1 MVTIRNIWKSGQKL
15 RKGCDFLSR
24 IELTGFGDLDKMFE
38 ILGKPD
44 ELAIKAV
51 NKAAPVLEKHIKK
64 NIKTSSNSDKLAGS
78 FSATPAKGNDIG
90 IYSVVRP
97 VGSFNKDL
105 SNADLAA
112 QFEYG
117 RKGGYKKDG
126 MKRKAT
132 EMKPRPW
139 RDKSVN
145 DARKECE
152 SIMEKEVYK
161 AVDEAVSK

>member
-1 MVTIRNIWKSGQKL
+1 M
-15 RKGCDFLSR
+15 
-24 IELTGFGDLDKMFE
+24 ELTGFDDLDKMFE
-38 ILGKPD
+38 ALGKP
-44 ELAIKAV
+44 EEFAIKAV
-51 NKAAPVLEKHIKK
+51 SKAVPVLEKHIKK
-64 NIKTSSNSDKLAGS
+64 NVKASSNSDKLAGS
-78 FSATPAKGNDIG
+78 FVATPAKGNDMG

-97 VGSFNKDL
+97 VGNFNKDL

-117 RKGGYKKDG
+117 RKGGYKRHE
-126 MKRKAT
+126 MKRPAT

-145 DARKECE
+145 DTRKECE
-152 SIMEKEVYK
+152 AIMEEVVSK

>member
-15 RKGCDFLSR
+15 RKGCDFLAR
-24 IELTGFGDLDKMFE
+24 MELTGFDDLDKMFE
-38 ILGKPD
+38 RLGKPE

-51 NKAAPVLEKHIKK
+51 NKAAPVLEKHIRK
-64 NIKTSSNSDKLAGS
+64 NIKASSNSDKLAGS
-78 FSATPAKGNDIG
+78 FAATPAKGNDIG

>member
-1 MVTIRNIWKSGQKL
+1 MGTIRNIWKSGQKL
-15 RKGCDFLSR
+15 RKGCDFLAR
-24 IELTGFGDLDKMFE
+24 MELTGFGDLDKMFE

-44 ELAIKAV
+44 EFAIKAV

-64 NIKTSSNSDKLAGS
+64 NIKASSNSDKLAGS
-78 FSATPAKGNDIG
+78 FAATPAKGNDMG

-105 SNADLAA
+105 SNANLAA

-139 RDKSVN
+139 RYKSVN

-152 SIMEKEVYK
+152 SIMEKEMYK
-161 AVDEAVSK
+161 AVDEVVSK

>member
-1 MVTIRNIWKSGQKL
+1 MARL
-15 RKGCDFLSR
+15 D
-24 IELTGFGDLDKMFE
+24 LTGFDDLDKMFE

-64 NIKTSSNSDKLAGS
+64 NIKASSNSDRLARS
-78 FSATPAKGNDIG
+78 FIATPAKGNDSG

-97 VGSFNKDL
+97 VGEFNEDL

-112 QFEYG
+112 QFEFG
-117 RKGGYKKDG
+117 RKGGYKRHE
-126 MKRKAT
+126 MKRPAT

>member
-1 MVTIRNIWKSGQKL
+1 MKSGQKL
-15 RKGCDFLSR
+15 RKGCDFLAR
-24 IELTGFGDLDKMFE
+24 LDLTGFDDLDKMFE
-38 ILGKPD
+38 RLGKP
-44 ELAIKAV
+44 EEFATKAV
-51 NKAAPVLEKHIKK
+51 NKAAKILEKHTKK
-64 NIKTSSNSDKLAGS
+64 NVKTSSNSDELARS
-78 FSATPAKGNDIG
+78 FIATPAKGNDIG

-117 RKGGYKKDG
+117 RKGGYKRAG
-126 MKRKAT
+126 MKRKVT

-161 AVDEAVSK
+161 AVDEAVNA

>member
-1 MVTIRNIWKSGQKL
+1 MEITRNIWKSGQKL
-15 RKGCDFLSR
+15 RKGRDFLAR
-24 IELTGFGDLDKMFE
+24 MELTGFDELDKMFE
-38 ILGKPD
+38 ILGKP
-44 ELAIKAV
+44 EKVAIKAV
-51 NKAAPVLEKHIKK
+51 NKAVPVLEKHIKK
-64 NIKTSSNSDKLAGS
+64 NVKASSNSNKLAGS
-78 FSATPAKGNDIG
+78 FVATPAKGNDMG

-97 VGSFNKDL
+97 VGDFNKDL

-117 RKGGYKKDG
+117 RKGGYKKAG

-161 AVDEAVSK
+161 AVDEAVNQ

>member
-1 MVTIRNIWKSGQKL
+1 MARL
-15 RKGCDFLSR
+15 D
-24 IELTGFGDLDKMFE
+24 LTGFDDLDKMFE

-64 NIKTSSNSDKLAGS
+64 NIKASSNSDKLAVS
-78 FSATPAKGNDIG
+78 FTATPAKGNDMG

>member
-1 MVTIRNIWKSGQKL
+1 MKSGQKL
-15 RKGCDFLSR
+15 RKGRDFLAKM
-24 IELTGFGDLDKMFE
+24 ELTGFDDMDKMFDQ
-38 ILGKPD
+38 LGKP
-44 ELAIKAV
+44 EEFATKAV
-51 NKAAPVLEKHIKK
+51 NKAAKILEKHTKK
-64 NIKTSSNSDKLAGS
+64 NVKTSSNSDELARS
-78 FSATPAKGNDIG
+78 FIATPAKGNDMG

-117 RKGGYKKDG
+117 RKGGYKRAG

-161 AVDEAVSK
+161 AVDEAVNA